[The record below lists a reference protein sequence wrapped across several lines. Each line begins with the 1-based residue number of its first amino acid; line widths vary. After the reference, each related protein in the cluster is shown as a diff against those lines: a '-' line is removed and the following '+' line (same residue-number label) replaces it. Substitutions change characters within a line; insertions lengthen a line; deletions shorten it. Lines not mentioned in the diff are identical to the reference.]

1 MQIYIFM
8 FVHISI
14 FMSLYLY
21 ICIHPLWVYVII
33 ILPVKIHTQMLCIYV
48 CTHMHMFLVIIPVR
62 LGSDSWTRPVSTC
75 CEDNVCCQ
83 QDTCHVG
90 KIPHVINFIFE
101 NPWQITYSQ
110 HLYFPFVMT
119 TEFQTWSLK
128 ESRRPQHFNVMCFAS
143 LKNVM
148 VFCDSSYNGIFDETN
163 IVSWWHEK
171 VTSWIHQYNWNVIFT
186 LES

>member
-1 MQIYIFM
+1 
-8 FVHISI
+8 
-14 FMSLYLY
+14 
-21 ICIHPLWVYVII
+21 
-33 ILPVKIHTQMLCIYV
+33 MLCIYV

-62 LGSDSWTRPVSTC
+62 LGSDSWTRPFSTC